1 MLHVTIGAC
10 LEYGATGVTA
20 PIIGPRTLEQVEDN
34 LRAVDVEMTEE
45 DLSRIDRLV
54 PPKSYVVRYYDEA
67 NAIDFR
73 PHQWRSIV

>member
-1 MLHVTIGAC
+1 MSQLGLAWNM
-10 LEYGATGVTA
+10 AQPGVTA

-34 LRAVDVEMTEE
+34 LRAVDVKMTEE

-54 PPKSYVVRYYDEA
+54 PPKGYVVRYYDEA